1 MIKPYVFEFLSISI
15 GPNEPIASPA
25 RLSNFEKNSIV
36 LSIVSIGVVVGN
48 CTFST
53 TLKFSSPTA
62 QTNFV
67 PPASK
72 LPYNFV
78 MINL

>member
-1 MIKPYVFEFLSISI
+1 M
-15 GPNEPIASPA
+15 GPNEPIARPA
-25 RLSNFEKNSIV
+25 RLSNFEKNSMV

-48 CTFST
+48 YVFST
-53 TLKFSSPTA
+53 MLKFSSPTA

-72 LPYNFV
+72 LPYSFV